1 MSKSCCSNCVP
12 VLLQTYREKQE
23 LELLV
28 AHQKAEISR
37 LAFAQLL
44 RDSQPTTMLSHLTGP
59 EVLAE
64 EMIRKYEATR
74 TLPDRSNIPKQTLHA
89 AGKSR
94 TRNTKQ
100 LRKLTVQGR
109 QSHSRGS
116 EREKRNS
123 VSRKET
129 AKAIL
134 TKESGL
140 PKFRENSSGEQRR
153 LKHSSSLMSPLKESD
168 LKSVTRPPLLTYKSS
183 VPPLRDLLLDPHDSV
198 PSSRPA
204 FTLED
209 LKKSKPEDSQQEIKI
224 PKSSIGEQFLPV
236 YEKNGSL
243 FTASGSSIRLGE
255 LLSSSSTSPS
265 PLLHV
270 FPTPEAAVQGSP
282 SAILRVSCLNS
293 IYTYDSY
300 RLRDGSSLC
309 TSVMPTEVMRL
320 DSGSLSVKLLE

>member
-23 LELLV
+23 LELLI

-44 RDSQPTTMLSHLTGP
+44 RDSQPATMIGHLTGP
-59 EVLAE
+59 EALAE
-64 EMIRKYEATR
+64 EMIKKYETTR
-74 TLPDRSNIPKQTLHA
+74 TLPDRSNIPRKTLQT

-94 TRNTKQ
+94 TRRTQQKG
-100 LRKLTVQGR
+100 KLALQASK
-109 QSHSRGS
+109 SHSRGS
-116 EREKRNS
+116 EREKGRAG
-123 VSRKET
+123 SRKEP
-129 AKAIL
+129 AKVIP
-134 TKESGL
+134 TRESGL
-140 PKFRENSSGEQRR
+140 PKFRENSFGEQRR

-168 LKSVTRPPLLTYKSS
+168 LKSATRPPLLTYKSS
-183 VPPLRDLLLDPHDSV
+183 VPPLRDLLLDPRDSAA
-198 PSSRPA
+198 SSKPA

-209 LKKSKPEDSQQEIKI
+209 LKKSKPEDSHREIKI

-243 FTASGSSIRLGE
+243 FTASGSSIHIGE

-293 IYTYDSY
+293 IYTYSSH

-320 DSGSLSVKLLE
+320 DSGSLSIKLLE